1 MKLYRVTN
9 KAYADNFAGRG
20 ASFEDGAR
28 WNSPGHPVIYFGL
41 DMATALVEAANYHPS
56 PRLIPASHCKAIYQL
71 PDDVEVEHLE
81 LKNLANN
88 WQEMPYPLCTQLM
101 GDEFLKSNRALVLFL
116 PSVAV
121 GIEDYSMAVVNPLHP
136 DITKLKLIET
146 IQPVYSPRMFK
157 GL

>member
-9 KAYADNFAGRG
+9 KVYADNFTGRG
-20 ASFEDGAR
+20 ASFEDGGR
-28 WNSPGHPVIYFGL
+28 WNAPGHAVIYFGL

-56 PRLIPASHCKAIYQL
+56 PRLIPPSHCKAIYQL
-71 PDDVEVEHLE
+71 SDDVKLAQVNLE
-81 LKNLANN
+81 NLPQN
-88 WQEMPYPLCTQLM
+88 WQDMPYPLSTQQI
-101 GDEFLKSNRALVLFL
+101 GDEFLTSNRAVALLL

-121 GIEDYSMAVVNPLHP
+121 GIEEFSMVVVNPLHP
-136 DITKLKLIET
+136 DISKLKLIDT